1 MMQYYTR
8 LFHDTRV
15 PYDILD
21 EEFTVYEEAEI
32 YSEELYQRL
41 MKRREEEMNKYDDH
55 AFSVPATANM
65 AHLFGKIL
73 ERISH
78 CDIADVRVFLLG
90 GIAPSVMKRLRE
102 EQQKQDAEW
111 AALRK
116 KIEERQ
122 SLDEKR
128 MPDHWLPLLEAEWF
142 DGFVEWTTE
151 GDRLLSAVARFSDR
165 RICKIKFRN
174 ARIWKETEEERGTI
188 NLFAEVLWEDG
199 KLCLNIL
206 THTNEFSVLAED
218 VETEWSGEEMPDL
231 KEHIKMIEEIGKG
244 QQNADTKNQ
253 GE

>member
-73 ERISH
+73 ERVSH

-90 GIAPSVMKRLRE
+90 GIAPSVMKCLRE

-111 AALRK
+111 EALRK

-128 MPDHWLPLLEAEWF
+128 MPAHGLPLLEAEWF
-142 DGFVEWTTE
+142 DGLVEWTTE
-151 GDRLLSAVARFSDR
+151 GDRVLSAVVRFPKQG
-165 RICKIKFRN
+165 ICNIRFRN
-174 ARIWKETEEERGTI
+174 ARIWKETEEECGTI

-199 KLCLNIL
+199 KLRLNVL

-218 VETEWSGEEMPDL
+218 VETEWSEEEMPDL
-231 KEHIKMIEEIGKG
+231 KELIKMIEEIGKG
-244 QQNADTKNQ
+244 QQNADTKNL
-253 GE
+253 

>member
-21 EEFTVYEEAEI
+21 EEFTVYEEAEL

-41 MKRREEEMNKYDDH
+41 MKQREEEMNKYDDH

-73 ERISH
+73 ERVSH

-111 AALRK
+111 
-116 KIEERQ
+116 
-122 SLDEKR
+122 
-128 MPDHWLPLLEAEWF
+128 F

-151 GDRLLSAVARFSDR
+151 GDRVLSAVVRFPKR
-165 RICKIKFRN
+165 GICNIKFRN
-174 ARIWKETEEERGTI
+174 ARIWKETEEECGTI
-188 NLFAEVLWEDG
+188 NLFAEVLWEDE
-199 KLCLNIL
+199 KLRLNIL

-218 VETEWSGEEMPDL
+218 VELKWAEEDY
-231 KEHIKMIEEIGKG
+231 E
-244 QQNADTKNQ
+244 
-253 GE
+253 

>member
-1 MMQYYTR
+1 MQYYTR

-65 AHLFGKIL
+65 AHLFGKFL
-73 ERISH
+73 ERVSY
-78 CDIADVRVFLLG
+78 CDIADMRVFLLG

-102 EQQKQDAEW
+102 EQQKQEAEW
-111 AALRK
+111 AALRAK
-116 KIEERQ
+116 VEERKR
-122 SLDEKR
+122 LDKTR
-128 MPDHWLPLLEAEWF
+128 MPEHWLPLLEAEWF
-142 DGFVEWTTE
+142 DGFVEWITE
-151 GDRLLSAVARFSDR
+151 GDRLLSAVAHFSDR
-165 RICKIKFRN
+165 TMCKIKFRN
-174 ARIWKETEEERGTI
+174 ARIWKEIEKEFGTI

-199 KLCLNIL
+199 KLRLNIL

-218 VETEWSGEEMPDL
+218 VELEWAEEDFECIRRRQRGE
-231 KEHIKMIEEIGKG
+231 IE
-244 QQNADTKNQ
+244 
-253 GE
+253 

>member
-1 MMQYYTR
+1 MQYYTR

-21 EEFTVYEEAEI
+21 EEFTVYEEAEC

-41 MKRREEEMNKYDDH
+41 MKQREEEMNKYEDH
-55 AFSVPATANM
+55 AFSVPATANT
-65 AHLFGKIL
+65 AHLFGKLL
-73 ERISH
+73 ERDSS
-78 CDIADVRVFLLG
+78 CEDIADVRVFLLG

-122 SLDEKR
+122 SLDKTR
-128 MPDHWLPLLEAEWF
+128 MPSHWLPLLEAEWF

-151 GDRLLSAVARFSDR
+151 GDKVLAAVVRFTGR
-165 RICKIKFRN
+165 RICNIKFRN

-188 NLFAEVLWEDG
+188 NLFAEVLWEDE
-199 KLCLNIL
+199 KLRLNIL

-218 VETEWSGEEMPDL
+218 VELEWAEE
-231 KEHIKMIEEIGKG
+231 E
-244 QQNADTKNQ
+244 
-253 GE
+253 

>member
-15 PYDILD
+15 PYEILD
-21 EEFTVYEEAEI
+21 EEFTVYEEAEF

-41 MKRREEEMNKYDDH
+41 MKQREEEMNKYDDH

-73 ERISH
+73 ERVSH

-111 AALRK
+111 ASLRK
-116 KIEERQ
+116 IIDERQ
-122 SLDEKR
+122 RLDAKR
-128 MPDHWLPLLEAEWF
+128 MPEHWLPLLEVEWF

-151 GDRLLSAVARFSDR
+151 GDRVLSAVVRFPKR
-165 RICKIKFRN
+165 GICNIKFRN
-174 ARIWKETEEERGTI
+174 ARIWKETEEECGTI
-188 NLFAEVLWEDG
+188 NLFAEVLWEDE
-199 KLCLNIL
+199 KLRLNIL

-218 VETEWSGEEMPDL
+218 VELEWAEEDYECMRRRQRGETE
-231 KEHIKMIEEIGKG
+231 
-244 QQNADTKNQ
+244 
-253 GE
+253 

>member
-1 MMQYYTR
+1 MQYYTR

-21 EEFTVYEEAEI
+21 EEFTVYEEAEC

-41 MKRREEEMNKYDDH
+41 MKQREEEMNKYEDH
-55 AFSVPATANM
+55 AFSVPATANT
-65 AHLFGKIL
+65 AHLFGKLL
-73 ERISH
+73 ERDSS
-78 CDIADVRVFLLG
+78 CEDIADVRVFLLG

-122 SLDEKR
+122 SLDKTR
-128 MPDHWLPLLEAEWF
+128 MPSHWLPLLEAEWF

-151 GDRLLSAVARFSDR
+151 GDKVLAAVVRFTGR

-188 NLFAEVLWEDG
+188 NLFAEVLWEDE
-199 KLCLNIL
+199 KLRLNIL

-218 VETEWSGEEMPDL
+218 VELEWAEE
-231 KEHIKMIEEIGKG
+231 E
-244 QQNADTKNQ
+244 
-253 GE
+253 